1 MPEVSDL
8 AIGIDL
14 GTTYSCVAV
23 WQHDDENVRVLNNEQ
38 GNRTTPS
45 CVAFNDHRRLIGED
59 AKKQAAWNPS
69 NTIFDAKRLIGR
81 RFDDPEVKKDM
92 KHWPFTV
99 INKGGAPYIQVE
111 YHDEKK
117 DFSPQE
123 ISAMVLTKMKALA
136 EEEIG
141 ETVTKAVITVPAR
154 FNDAQRHATK
164 DAGAIAGLEVLRIIN
179 EPTAAAMAFY
189 FDSKETKERK
199 VLIFDLG
206 GGTFD
211 VSVLSI
217 TGGVFQVKATGGD
230 THLGGEDFDTSLLE
244 HFQEEF
250 KRRHGKDISGDMRA
264 VRRLRTACERA
275 KRTLSSLS
283 QTTLEVDSIF
293 EDIDFEAPV
302 TRALFEELNSSY
314 FLKTINHVKKVL
326 KDAKYTKRDIDD
338 VVLVGG
344 STRIPKV
351 QSLLQEFFDGK
362 ELNKSIN
369 PDEAVAYGAAIQ
381 AAVLTNQAGADKT
394 KDILLLDNV
403 PLSLGIELEGGIM
416 SVVVP
421 RNTAIPTVKTK
432 TFTTV
437 VDGQMM
443 VLFPV
448 YEGEHP
454 MTRDNNLL
462 GVFELYCLLPMPRGM
477 PELLCTFDVDANG
490 ILEVTALDKDTGF
503 KAKIVI
509 TNAAGRLSAAEFQR
523 SIADAKR
530 FKDEDRQQ
538 ERIEKSKQDFEAYI
552 HQVEETLR
560 RPNARTKMTPSDR
573 MAVEIALEEAV
584 AMLQIEE
591 LAENDTFVV
600 AQRNLKRSVSK
611 PFASLSR

>member
-1 MPEVSDL
+1 MSEDSDL

-23 WQHDDENVRVLNNEQ
+23 WKHNEKVTVFANEQ

-45 CVAFNDHRRLIGED
+45 CVAFYDNKRLVGEA
-59 AKKQAAWNPS
+59 AKNQAAWNTT
-69 NTIFDAKRLIGR
+69 NTIFDVKRLIGR
-81 RFDDPEVKKDM
+81 RFDEPEVKDDM

-99 INKGGAPYIQVE
+99 INKDGAPYIQVE
-111 YHDEKK
+111 YHDEKR
-117 DFSPQE
+117 DFSPQD
-123 ISAMVLTKMKALA
+123 ISAMVLAKMKELA
-136 EEEIG
+136 EERIG

-154 FNDAQRHATK
+154 FNDAQRNATK
-164 DAGAIAGLEVLRIIN
+164 DAGVIAGLDVLRIIN
-179 EPTAAAMAFY
+179 EPTAAALAY
-189 FDSKETKERK
+189 GWDSKDTKEKK

-217 TGGVFQVKATGGD
+217 VGGILQVKATDGD
-230 THLGGEDFDTSLLE
+230 THLGGEDFDIKLLE
-244 HFQEEF
+244 HFKEEF
-250 KRRHGKDISGDMRA
+250 RCKHGKDISGDPRA

-275 KRTLSSLS
+275 KRTLSARN
-283 QTTLEVDSIF
+283 QTTLEVDSLF
-293 EDIDFEAPV
+293 EGIDFEASI
-302 TRALFEELNSSY
+302 TRTRFEELNSTL
-314 FLKTINHVKKVL
+314 FQNTIDYVERVL

-344 STRIPKV
+344 STRIPKI

-369 PDEAVAYGAAIQ
+369 PDEAVAYGAAVL
-381 AAVLTNQAGADKT
+381 AAVLTGQAGNDKT
-394 KDILLLDNV
+394 QGLLLLDIV
-403 PLSLGIELEGGIM
+403 PLNLGIELEGGVM
-416 SVVVP
+416 GVVVP
-421 RNTAIPTVKTK
+421 RNTTIPTEMTK

-437 VDGQMM
+437 RDGQMS
-443 VLFPV
+443 VLFAV
-448 YEGEHP
+448 HEGKRP

-462 GVFELYCLLPMPRGM
+462 GEFELYPIPPLPRGM

-490 ILEVTALDKDTGF
+490 ILKVSAMDKLTGLEEN
-503 KAKIVI
+503 I
-509 TNAAGRLSAAEFQR
+509 TISNMAGRLPVAEFQR

-552 HQVEETLR
+552 HQVEDTLR

-600 AQRNLKRSVSK
+600 AQRNLRRSVSK